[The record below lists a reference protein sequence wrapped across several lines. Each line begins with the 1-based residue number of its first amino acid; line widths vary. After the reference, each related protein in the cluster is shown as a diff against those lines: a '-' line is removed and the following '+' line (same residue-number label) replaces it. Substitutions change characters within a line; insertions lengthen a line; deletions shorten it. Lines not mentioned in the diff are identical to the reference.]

1 MPWPGI
7 PHAPVLALM
16 DDFYGQR
23 TPLRLKRGAA
33 GFTQEI
39 VPVLNE
45 FLPKWQR

>member
-1 MPWPGI
+1 MLWPGI

-33 GFTQEI
+33 GLTQEI

-45 FLPKWQR
+45 FLPK